1 MYYWFGLSK
10 ISLVFLFYKKY
21 YFLSLD
27 FVSISSVFD
36 SLTDLETS
44 LIIIVTAYFI
54 YKTKKSNF
62 QTDDRPIKPEIK
74 EHQTTEELYRQTV
87 EKSPNPIFSVNKQGE
102 IKIWNVACQQNYH
115 YHQEIIG
122 QSWKILLADES
133 LSPLESI
140 LAQVFQEKKS
150 FSGVEITYRGA
161 DKTLHFAISR
171 LYPLFDAHQQVSQCV
186 IANTH
191 ITERKQTE
199 LEREKLL
206 AREQA
211 GKAQIEKILER
222 ISDGF
227 FAVNRQW
234 NITYLNS
241 QAEPLLGKD
250 NEELI
255 GKNLWEA
262 YPEAV
267 NTLFYHKYNQALNTD
282 KTVDFE
288 AFYPPFNCWYEVHAY
303 PDEDGLSVYFREI
316 TERKQSQIALKENEQ
331 FLQTIYDNTQYGIF
345 IIDVLENG
353 TFEYVELNPIHE
365 QLTGISTAEIQG
377 KTPAQIL
384 PPEIA
389 QAVEQ
394 NYRRCVETETIITYE
409 EFLPFRGQDL
419 WWLTSL
425 APLKNDTGR
434 IFQIIGTATNITA
447 LKQAETRFQ
456 NLAANIPGAIFRYI
470 LHSDGSDSVI
480 YMNSGCY
487 KLWEIEARE
496 VEHNTEILWKLVH
509 PDDLPGMQQSVLLSA
524 QTLEPWSYEWRIIMP
539 SGIHKYVQSAGKPE
553 QQTNGDVI
561 WDTMIIE
568 VTALKQAE
576 KRLQNLAANLPGVIY
591 RYVLSADGSDAVTY
605 MSPGSRTLWEIES
618 YEIEQD
624 VKVLW
629 KLIHPEDLPRMQE
642 SLQVSA
648 ETLEPWSCE
657 WRITTPSGCQKWLQ
671 TLAKPER
678 QLNGDV
684 IWEGLILDISDRKRA
699 EMALRESEERYRLL
713 AENMS
718 DLVCIHNAE
727 GQYLYVS
734 PSCQLLLGYDDKELI
749 GQDPYTFFHPEDC
762 DQIFQ
767 TSHQAALIGQSIPMT
782 YRMRKKSGDYI
793 WLETLTTPI
802 LDDTGQVVRL
812 QTTSRDVTDRV
823 QVEQQLR
830 YDALHDSLTEL
841 PNRHLLIDRIELAL
855 QRLKRYQ
862 DFQFAILFLDLDRF
876 KVINDSLGHLV
887 GDELLISVAQTLQ
900 GLIRQVDL
908 AARFGGDEF
917 VILLEEIDNINEAVQ
932 IAKRIITELQ
942 SPFILNQQEVFIT
955 PSIGIVYGSSDYNQA
970 IDLLRDAD
978 AAMYRAKAKGGE
990 RYEIF
995 DPSMYLQALKRL
1007 HLENDLRQA
1016 LDREDF
1022 ILYYQP
1028 IIAVET
1034 GKITG
1039 MEALIR
1045 WQHPQNGL
1053 IPPSEFIPV
1062 AEETGLIVPMGM
1074 WVLKTA
1080 CSQMKTWYQHFQN
1093 TQNLKISV
1101 NLSARQ
1107 LREPTLIEQIDQ
1119 VLTELD
1125 FPPRCL
1131 TLELTESM
1139 LLDDVENIITLLS
1152 HIRSHSMQLSID
1164 DFGTG
1169 YSSLSYLQRLPLN
1182 TLKID
1187 RSFVNCI
1194 GEQGENS
1201 AIIDIIMTLATK
1213 LNLEVIAEGIETRTQ
1228 FEYLKNIGCPFA
1240 QGYLIAKPLT
1250 VDALTALFQ
1259 QNWQY
1264 Q

>member
-1 MYYWFGLSK
+1 MYYWFS
-10 ISLVFLFYKKY
+10 KKY
-21 YFLSLD
+21 YFLPVH
-27 FVSISSVFD
+27 FVSSLSFFN
-36 SLTDLETS
+36 SLTYLATS
-44 LIIIVTAYFI
+44 LLLIIIVYFI
-54 YKTKKSNF
+54 YKIKRSNF
-62 QTDDRPIKPEIK
+62 QSDDRPIKPEI
-74 EHQTTEELYRQTV
+74 EDYRQTV
-87 EKSPNPIFSVNKQGE
+87 ENSPNPIFSVNKQGQ

-133 LSPLESI
+133 LSSLES
-140 LAQVFQEKKS
+140 LLTQVFQEKKS

-161 DKTLHFAISR
+161 DQTQHFAISR
-171 LYPLFDAHQQVSQCV
+171 LYPLFDSQQHVSQCV

-191 ITERKQTE
+191 ITERKQAE
-199 LEREKLL
+199 LKREKLL
-206 AREQA
+206 TREQPE
-211 GKAQIEKILER
+211 KAQIEKILER
-222 ISDGF
+222 INDGF
-227 FAVNRQW
+227 FAVDCQW

-241 QAEPLLGKD
+241 QAGPLIGKK

-267 NTLFYHKYNQALNTD
+267 DSIFYHKYHQALNTD
-282 KTVDFE
+282 TPVHFE
-288 AFYPPFNCWYEVHAY
+288 AFYPPFNYWYEVHAY
-303 PDEDGLSVYFREI
+303 PDEDGLSVYFRDV

-331 FLQTIYDNTQYGIF
+331 FLQSIYDHVQYGIF

-353 TFEYVELNPIHE
+353 TFKYVGLNPNHE
-365 QLTGISTAEIQG
+365 QVIGISTEEIKG

-384 PPEIA
+384 SPEIA

-394 NYRRCVETETIITYE
+394 NYRRCVETESIISYE
-409 EFLPFRGQDL
+409 ELVPFQGQDF

-425 APLKNDTGR
+425 APLKNETGR
-434 IFQIIGTATNITA
+434 LVQIIGTTTNITA

-470 LHSDGSDSVI
+470 LHPDGSDAVI
-480 YMNSGCY
+480 DMNPGCY
-487 KLWEIEARE
+487 ELWEIEASE
-496 VEHNTEILWKLVH
+496 VEHNAEMLWKVIH
-509 PDDLPGMQQSVLLSA
+509 PDDLPGMQQSVLVSA
-524 QTLEPWSYEWRIIMP
+524 QTLEPWFYEWRITTP
-539 SGIHKYVQSAGKPE
+539 SGCQKWLQAVGKPE

-568 VTALKQAE
+568 VTALKQVE

-591 RYVLSADGSDAVTY
+591 RYVLHPDGSDAVTY
-605 MSPGSRTLWEIES
+605 VSPGSRTVWEFEPHD
-618 YEIEQD
+618 IEQD
-624 VKVLW
+624 VNVLW
-629 KLIHPEDLPRMQE
+629 KLIHPEDLPGMRE
-642 SLQVSA
+642 SLRVSA
-648 ETLEPWSCE
+648 QTLQPWSDE
-657 WRITTPSGCQKWLQ
+657 WRIITPSGQVKWLQ
-671 TLAKPER
+671 TVAKPEK
-678 QLNGDV
+678 QPNGDL
-684 IWEGLILDISDRKRA
+684 IWDGLILDISERQAALRECKQA
-699 EMALRESEERYRLL
+699 EAALRESEERYRLL

-718 DLVCIHNAE
+718 DLVCIHNPE

-734 PSCQLLLGYDDKELI
+734 PSCQFLLGYDHKELI
-749 GQDPYTFFHPEDC
+749 GEDPYTFFHPEDR
-762 DQIFQ
+762 DRILQ
-767 TSHQAALIGQSIPMT
+767 TSHLAALSGQPIPMT

-802 LDDTGQVVRL
+802 LDDTGQIVRL

-830 YDALHDSLTEL
+830 YDALHDSLTGL

-855 QRLKRYQ
+855 ERLKRYQ
-862 DFQFAILFLDLDRF
+862 DFRFAILFLDLDRF

-887 GDELLISVAQTLQ
+887 GDELLISVANTLQ
-900 GLIRQVDL
+900 GLIRKVDL
-908 AARFGGDEF
+908 AARLGGDEF
-917 VILLEEIDNINEAVQ
+917 VILLEEIDNINEGIQ
-932 IAKRIITELQ
+932 IAKRIITQLQ

-955 PSIGIVYGSSDYNQA
+955 PSIGIVYGSSDYHQA

-995 DPSMYLQALKRL
+995 DFSMYLQALKRL

-1016 LDREDF
+1016 LDQKDF

-1028 IIAVET
+1028 IISVET

-1053 IPPSEFIPV
+1053 IPPSDFIPV

-1080 CSQMKTWYQHFQN
+1080 CSQIKTWYQHFPN

-1107 LREPTLIEQIDQ
+1107 LREPTLVEQIDQ
-1119 VLTELD
+1119 VLTEID
-1125 FPPRCL
+1125 FPAHCL

-1139 LLDDVENIITLLS
+1139 LLDDIENIITLLS
-1152 HIRSHSMQLSID
+1152 SIRSHSIQLSID

-1187 RSFVNCI
+1187 QSFVNCI
-1194 GEQGENS
+1194 GEQGENNE
-1201 AIIDIIMTLATK
+1201 IIDIIMTLATK
-1213 LNLEVIAEGIETRTQ
+1213 LKLEVIAEGIETRTQ

-1240 QGYLIAKPLT
+1240 QGYLIARPLT
-1250 VDALTALFQ
+1250 VDALTTLFQ
-1259 QNWQY
+1259 ENWQY